1 MPDPDVIL
9 AKVGNIQRC
18 LRRIHETTLDDPESL
33 EEFDKQDIFVLNLQ
47 RAIEATIDIASHIIA
62 SEGLGLATT
71 IKENFK
77 ILRDA
82 GIIDDS
88 MMKKMQSMVGFRNI
102 AVHDYTS
109 LDIGILKSILKNN
122 LKDIEDFYTAILKKF
137 NIIT

>member
-1 MPDPDVIL
+1 MPEHDVIL

-18 LRRIHETTLDDPESL
+18 LRRIRDVTGNNPESL
-33 EEFDKQDIFVLNLQ
+33 DDIDKQDIFVLNLQ

-71 IKENFK
+71 VKENFT

-88 MMKKMQSMVGFRNI
+88 LLRRMHSMVGFRNI
-102 AVHDYTS
+102 AIHDYAS
-109 LDIGILKSILKNN
+109 IDVEILKSILRAH
-122 LKDIEDFYTAILKKF
+122 LKDLEDFYTIILRRF
-137 NIIT
+137 NIVK